1 MTLLRA
7 DSAVFKSKEPRFMQ
21 PIERNAA
28 VIEKEGRELAPCTYG
43 SSWYDTTQAHLPHM
57 LPVPNALR
65 CVSYLRY

>member
-1 MTLLRA
+1 
-7 DSAVFKSKEPRFMQ
+7 MQ

-43 SSWYDTTQAHLPHM
+43 SSWYDTTQAHLPHL